1 MTSKHLQRGAL
12 NGGVIALL
20 IGALALGALF
30 VYSAVSGYELPFWP
44 AMAVVAVNVVAA
56 SRLAW
61 TVIQSKKQRQARK
74 P

>member
-56 SRLAW
+56 GRLAW
-61 TVIQSKKQRQARK
+61 TVIQAKKQRQAGKR
-74 P
+74 

>member
-20 IGALALGALF
+20 IGALALAALF

-56 SRLAW
+56 GRLAW
-61 TVIQSKKQRQARK
+61 TVIQAKKQRQAGKR
-74 P
+74 